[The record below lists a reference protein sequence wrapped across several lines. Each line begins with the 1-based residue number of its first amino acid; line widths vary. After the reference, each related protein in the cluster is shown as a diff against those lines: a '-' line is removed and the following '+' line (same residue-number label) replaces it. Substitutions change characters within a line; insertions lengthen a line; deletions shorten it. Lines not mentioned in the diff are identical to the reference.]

1 MKSKLIAAVVVSIA
15 IMAGCERN
23 IDIDLQTGEQKLIVE
38 AYVSNLGSLY
48 NYVVISNSLD
58 YYNPNFQS
66 LPAKNAIVSITEG
79 TKQTNGSILWDAAST
94 VQLQELNSPL
104 VPLNFRSGFYIDPR
118 IVFDSANALK
128 GRVGKHYRLNIK
140 YENQDYTGYTELL
153 QPVPLDSVN
162 YGYPFV
168 DEDSIEKVR
177 ITNNYRDPDTI
188 GNAYFYYWRFKE
200 NRRNFGW
207 AGLRKSGAPGRDDQT
222 NGEYIRITHPQPFDY
237 NDTIDYML
245 THVTRQTHTFWD
257 SYLDARN
264 NGGPFATPV
273 TIKNYI
279 EGKNVLGCLMGL
291 SVSQKTIITRR

>member
-1 MKSKLIAAVVVSIA
+1 MKSKLIAAVFLSIA
-15 IMAGCERN
+15 ILAGCERN

-38 AYVSNLGSLY
+38 AYVSNLGPLY
-48 NYVVISNSLD
+48 NYVVLSNSLD

-66 LPAKNAIVSITEG
+66 LPAKNAIVFITEG
-79 TKQTNGSILWDAAST
+79 TKQTNGSIVWDAAST

-104 VPLNFRSGFYIDPR
+104 VPVNFRSGFYIDPR

-140 YENQDYTGYTELL
+140 FENQDYTGYTEVL

-168 DEDSIEKVR
+168 DDDSLEKVR
-177 ITNNYRDPDTI
+177 ITNNYRDPDTL

-222 NGEYIRITHPQPFDY
+222 NGEYIRITHPQAFEY
-237 NDTIDYML
+237 NDTINYML

-279 EGKNVLGCLMGL
+279 EGKNVLGCFMGL

>member
-1 MKSKLIAAVVVSIA
+1 MKIKSIVVIIFSIA
-15 IMAGCERN
+15 ILFSCERN

-38 AYVSNLGSLY
+38 AYVSNLGPLY
-48 NYVVISNSLD
+48 NYVVLSNSLD
-58 YYNPNFQS
+58 YYNPSFQS

-79 TKQTNGSILWDAAST
+79 TKQANGSILWDAAST

-104 VPLNFRSGFYIDPR
+104 VPVNFRSGFYIDPR
-118 IVFDSANALK
+118 IVFDSINALK
-128 GRVGKHYRLNIK
+128 GRVGKQYRLNIK
-140 YENQDYTGYTELL
+140 YENQDYTGYTEVL
-153 QPVPLDSVN
+153 QPVQLDSVN

-168 DEDSIEKVR
+168 DDDSLEKVR
-177 ITNNYRDPDTI
+177 ITNNYKDPDTL
-188 GNAYFYYWRFKE
+188 GNTYFYYWRFKD

-222 NGEYIRITHPQPFDY
+222 NGEYIRITHPQAFDY

-279 EGKNVLGCLMGL
+279 EGKNVLGCFMGL